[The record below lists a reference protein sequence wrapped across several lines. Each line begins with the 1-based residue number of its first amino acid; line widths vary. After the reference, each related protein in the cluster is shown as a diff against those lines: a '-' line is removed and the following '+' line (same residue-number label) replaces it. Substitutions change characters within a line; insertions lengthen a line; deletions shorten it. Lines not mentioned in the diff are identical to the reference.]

1 MVRRESDSPTEKE
14 KQGNLGNKADWVTSE
29 RTTGGVMD
37 EFEEL
42 VDQYYQPLYRFGFS
56 LSKNPDRAADLV
68 QQTFVIWAQKG
79 HQLKDRSKAKT
90 WLFTTL
96 YREHLGLARRSRRHP
111 ETELTEAE
119 HELPR
124 EEEDSGRKMDAQ
136 RVLSLLG
143 QLDEVFRAP
152 LTLFYLQQH
161 SYKEIARILDVP
173 IGTVMSRI
181 SRGKDLLRKK
191 MTKEPASAPTRIVE
205 FQREPKKK
213 NNG

>member
-1 MVRRESDSPTEKE
+1 ME
-14 KQGNLGNKADWVTSE
+14 
-29 RTTGGVMD
+29 

-42 VDQYYQPLYRFGFS
+42 VNQYYQALYRFGIS
-56 LSKNPDRAADLV
+56 LAKSPDRAADLV

-96 YREHLGLARRSRRHP
+96 YREFLGSARRSHRHP

-119 HELPR
+119 HELPHA
-124 EEEDSGRKMDAQ
+124 EVDSGRRLDGQ
-136 RVLSLLG
+136 RAVILLG
-143 QLDEVFRAP
+143 ELEEVFRAP

-161 SYKEIARILDVP
+161 SYKEIAEILDIP

-181 SRGKDLLRKK
+181 SRGKDQLRKK
-191 MTKEPASAPTRIVE
+191 MTAEPASAPKRIVD
-205 FQREPKKK
+205 FNPDMIQN

>member
-1 MVRRESDSPTEKE
+1 ME
-14 KQGNLGNKADWVTSE
+14 
-29 RTTGGVMD
+29 

-42 VDQYYQPLYRFGFS
+42 VDRYYQALYRFGFS
-56 LSKNPDRAADLV
+56 LAKNPDRAADLV

-96 YREHLGLARRSRRHP
+96 YREHLGMARRAQRNP
-111 ETELTEAE
+111 ETEISEAE
-119 HELPR
+119 HELPHD
-124 EEEDSGRKMDAQ
+124 EEDSGRKMDAQ
-136 RVLSLLG
+136 RAVALLG
-143 QLDEVFRAP
+143 ELDETFRAP

-161 SYKEIARILDVP
+161 SYKEIAEVLDVP

-181 SRGKDLLRKK
+181 SRGKEQLRRK
-191 MTKEPASAPTRIVE
+191 MSAEPASAPTKIVD
-205 FQREPKKK
+205 FQPGTIQK